1 MGAREGIQ
9 TRWLAHRSYQVTP
22 IDIEP
27 VFAACKKVDANKEL
41 PFENGEFD
49 LVWCSEVIEHVRDPE
64 YSLREMARVVK
75 PGGHIIL
82 TTPNSYAWIF
92 RFIALFGLTPQK
104 IQRKDHLHFFNID
117 DIKSLAPDAVIYG
130 YFPYMMVKK
139 TIVRGVGALS
149 PTFVIH
155 IHKAK

>member
-1 MGAREGIQ
+1 MVRALLNCRPSLLIGKSNAMVGALLVMIFGPLRDAG
-9 TRWLAHRSYQVTP
+9 RGFVAYLP
-22 IDIEP
+22 KGIDI
-27 VFAACKKVDANKEL
+27 FITIL
-41 PFENGEFD
+41 ITYY
-49 LVWCSEVIEHVRDPE
+49 L
-64 YSLREMARVVK
+64 LR
-75 PGGHIIL
+75 
-82 TTPNSYAWIF
+82 IF

-130 YFPYMMVKK
+130 YFPYMIVKK